1 MHLNVKS
8 IFYMTIDGYK
18 SCRKLRKQVFNTELN
33 ICYKNTKYS
42 SMILMVAVAKWLAD
56 FPLDSYIPGSS
67 SARRNFIFQKISWL
81 KGHWNVPAIQSTEWW
96 LNGGWNATEIHI
108 SRHHSVAIQPPFSH
122 HSVDRKKCRHL
133 VIVAPSCFHYRSHI
147 YRHRNI
153 ILCCGHKPQRCNA
166 VIVNCMTPSFF
177 IGR

>member
-1 MHLNVKS
+1 MLHVDIIYLACRGHKYATIHLKHCMHLNVKS

-67 SARRNFIFQKISWL
+67 SAKRNFIFQKISWL

-96 LNGGWNATEIHI
+96 LKSDWN
-108 SRHHSVAIQPPFSH
+108 PPF
-122 HSVDRKKCRHL
+122 
-133 VIVAPSCFHYRSHI
+133 PS
-147 YRHRNI
+147 
-153 ILCCGHKPQRCNA
+153 
-166 VIVNCMTPSFF
+166 
-177 IGR
+177 